1 MKKFNWFA
9 LLALFSALTV
19 NAHAAPERVGDFTLL
34 DHNGNAHQLTR
45 YGFNDL
51 VVFISQV
58 NGCEENVEH
67 ITRNKVLRTNYN
79 HRNVG
84 FFMVNP
90 VDGRDD
96 IRAADAVYNFDFPI
110 LIDRT
115 QLVAQNMGI
124 THGNQVV
131 VVDPTRR
138 NIVYRGPLNVAALRD
153 MRELMDDIL
162 ENDIDTR
169 TLETMVVDYDH
180 DASCEISF
188 PTADRYQAS
197 TPDYETEVAPILI
210 EYCVGCHIEGGIGP
224 FAMNSHQ
231 MVQGWSP
238 MIREV
243 VMTGRMPPMQ
253 VDPDI
258 REWFNAG
265 NMPIEATQKLIHWI
279 DAGAPRN

>member
-1 MKKFNWFA
+1 MKKFNWIA
-9 LLALFSALTV
+9 LLALASALTV

-34 DHNGNAHQLTR
+34 DQKGNAHQLTR

-51 VVFISQV
+51 LVFISQV
-58 NGCEENVEH
+58 DGCEANVDN
-67 ITRNKVLRTNYN
+67 ITRYKVLRTNYA

-84 FFMVNP
+84 FFMINP
-90 VDGRDD
+90 ADSRDT
-96 IRAADAVYNFDFPI
+96 IRQTEEIFNFDFPI

-115 QLVAQNMGI
+115 QLVAGNMGI
-124 THGNQVV
+124 THGNQIV

-138 NIVYRGPLNVAALRD
+138 NIIYRGPLDVPAMGELRTLLNEVLD
-153 MRELMDDIL
+153 
-162 ENDIDTR
+162 NNIDTR
-169 TLETMVVDYDH
+169 TLDTKVVEMEH
-180 DASCEISF
+180 DPSCEISF
-188 PTADRYQAS
+188 PVAERMQAS
-197 TPDYETEVAPILI
+197 VPDYETEIAPILI

-258 REWFNAG
+258 REWYNAG
-265 NMPIEATQKLIHWI
+265 NMPTEATQKLIHWI
-279 DAGAPRN
+279 DAGAPR

>member
-1 MKKFNWFA
+1 MKKFNWIA
-9 LLALFSALTV
+9 LLALASALTV

-34 DHNGNAHQLTR
+34 DHKGNAHQLTR

-51 VVFISQV
+51 LVFISQV
-58 NGCEENVEH
+58 DGCEANVDN
-67 ITRNKVLRTNYN
+67 ITRYKVLRTNYN

-84 FFMVNP
+84 FFMINP
-90 VDGRDD
+90 NDSRDT
-96 IRAADAVYNFDFPI
+96 IRQTDEIWNFDFPI

-115 QLVAQNMGI
+115 QLVADNMGI
-124 THGNQVV
+124 THGNQIV

-138 NIVYRGPLNVAALRD
+138 NIIYRGPIDVPAQGELRNLLNEVLD
-153 MRELMDDIL
+153 
-162 ENDIDTR
+162 NNIDTR
-169 TLETMVVDYDH
+169 TLDTKVVEMNGDP
-180 DASCEISF
+180 SCEITY
-188 PTADRYQAS
+188 PVAERHQAS
-197 TPDYETEVAPILI
+197 VPDYETEVAPILI
-210 EYCVGCHIEGGIGP
+210 EYCVGCHIDGGIGP

-265 NMPIEATQKLIHWI
+265 NMPIEDTQKLIHWI
-279 DAGAPRN
+279 DAGAPR